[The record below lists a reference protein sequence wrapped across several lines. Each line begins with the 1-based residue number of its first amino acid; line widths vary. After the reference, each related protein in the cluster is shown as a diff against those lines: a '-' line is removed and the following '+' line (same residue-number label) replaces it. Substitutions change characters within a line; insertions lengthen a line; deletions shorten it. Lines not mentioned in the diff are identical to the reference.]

1 MTFGCI
7 FVCFAAKNT
16 SLVIFCTQIYQRDLW
31 HFASLSAQAPHPHLS
46 LSGPAP
52 LHILWAAI
60 LLRNL
65 LRGKIHYKY
74 RLIQQSETFLKHIQN
89 IRVDNIC
96 PAIWLQSF
104 LKYSWTLQGNAFCLI
119 GSIYLAESYK
129 VECGTYCEAQ
139 LLQLVL
145 DVHLRMENFHVNF
158 HFKSSYHSRLSPQCS
173 VE

>member
-1 MTFGCI
+1 M
-7 FVCFAAKNT
+7 
-16 SLVIFCTQIYQRDLW
+16 
-31 HFASLSAQAPHPHLS
+31 
-46 LSGPAP
+46 SGPAP
-52 LHILWAAI
+52 LHILRAAI

-65 LRGKIHYKY
+65 LKGKIHYKY
-74 RLIQQSETFLKHIQN
+74 NLIQQSETFLEHIEN
-89 IRVDNIC
+89 IRVDNVC

-145 DVHLRMENFHVNF
+145 DVHLRMENFHVNSIF
-158 HFKSSYHSRLSPQCS
+158 IQDCHLSVLLNSRCAYCLVDDCAEVLLHSLALLTLQKFMYLNF
-173 VE
+173 E